1 MSNVLA
7 VLEQRDGALRKV
19 SHEVVT
25 GARRLAD
32 YAVADLSLTL
42 TWRDLELRGAVGNLF
57 DRRYVS
63 FGTFAENPTV
73 TGTPIQRWLTPGLP
87 RHVQVSLSTDF

>member
-32 YAVADLSLTL
+32 ALGGSVEALVLAAGAVRGAEQVGRFGADKVITL
-42 TWRDLELRGAVGNLF
+42 TNAA
-57 DRRYVS
+57 
-63 FGTFAENPTV
+63 FG
-73 TGTPIQRWLTPGLP
+73 L
-87 RHVQVSLSTDF
+87 